1 MSVNIKN
8 MSAEAF
14 ASLTP
19 EGKEARIAEQW
30 TTEKVTEILDWR
42 VNNPEKAAE
51 CARQARELTA
61 KWLEDRR
68 IMRETNLEAF
78 VAMVKNEAPGSQD
91 PSRHTYLEERKLV
104 VAMRREEAIAKR
116 DADFAKAQA
125 EKLAAREAER
135 AAKKAAKG

>member
-1 MSVNIKN
+1 

-14 ASLTP
+14 AALTS

-30 TTEKVTEILDWR
+30 TTEKVTEILEWR

-61 KWLEDRR
+61 KWLEERR
-68 IMRETNLEAF
+68 FMRETNLEAF
-78 VAMVKNEAPGSQD
+78 VAMIKNEAPGSQD

-104 VAMRREEAIAKR
+104 TTLRREEAIAKR
-116 DADFAKAQA
+116 NADYAKAQA
-125 EKLAAREAER
+125 EKEAVRDAER
-135 AAKKAAKG
+135 AAKLAAKK

>member
-14 ASLTP
+14 AALTP

-30 TTEKVTEILDWR
+30 ATEKVTEILEWR
-42 VNNPEKAAE
+42 TNNPEKAAE
-51 CARQARELTA
+51 CARQAREITA

-68 IMRETNLEAF
+68 IMKETNLEAF

-104 VAMRREEAIAKR
+104 TALRREEMIAK
-116 DADFAKAQA
+116 KEA
-125 EKLAAREAER
+125 ERVAKLAARE
-135 AAKKAAKG
+135 KK